1 MANTQGSVQITPES
15 LAKSFVKY
23 RKDLIVMPMY
33 GLNKILPFLTLRTGV
48 RYQEVV
54 GELTG
59 DMQLGPYHIT
69 RRDDNDVKIV
79 GRILQ
84 TYLGSAI
91 KGFDPN
97 SVVESIYGS
106 SIVQGEGLKNVPIT
120 KAVWA
125 YLLGKLGEH
134 LYNEMFTAVRSDNGT
149 TTHDLFNGYQTI
161 VKKEIH
167 DEKMTSAIGNLH
179 AISAI
184 TAENAVDVIE
194 EFYDAADEKLK
205 DQKTTLLCSNAIKR
219 KYEYAYRTQY
229 GHLPYNNEF
238 KKVYLD
244 GEDNC
249 RLVGLGNVPDNFLMM
264 TPKQNLLAGIATE
277 GPGVTFEC
285 KDSLTSH
292 FLLDF
297 VATMFFGVQF
307 ESINKE
313 KLLIGM
319 TSADITAAQS

>member
-23 RKDLIVMPMY
+23 RKDLITMPVY

-48 RYQEVV
+48 RYKEIV

-59 DMQLGPYHIT
+59 DMQLHPYHIT
-69 RRDDNDVKIV
+69 KRDDNDVNIE
-79 GRILQ
+79 GRVLE
-84 TYLGSAI
+84 TFLGSAI

-97 SVVESIYGS
+97 SVVTSIYGS
-106 SIVQGEGLKNVPIT
+106 SIVQGEGLKGVPIT

-134 LYNEMFTAVRSDNGT
+134 LYNEMFTAVRNDNGN

-161 VKKEIH
+161 VNREIH
-167 DEKMTSAIGNLH
+167 DGKMSVALGNLH
-179 AISAI
+179 AIEAI
-184 TAENAVDVIE
+184 TNENAVDE
-194 EFYDAADEKLK
+194 LEKFYDAAHDKLK
-205 DQKTTLLCSNAIKR
+205 DEKTTLLCSNAIKR

-229 GHLPYNNEF
+229 GHLPYNTEF

-249 RLVGLGNVPDNFLMM
+249 RLVGLSNVPDNFLMM
-264 TPKQNLLAGIATE
+264 TPKFNLLAGIATE
-277 GPGVTFEC
+277 GEKVTFAC
-285 KDSLTSH
+285 NKSLSSH

-297 VATMFFGVQF
+297 VATMFFGVEF

-313 KLLIGM
+313 RLQIGM
-319 TSADITAAQS
+319 TSAAITAAQG

>member
-1 MANTQGSVQITPES
+1 MADTQGSVQITPES

-59 DMQLGPYHIT
+59 DMELHPYHIT
-69 RRDDNDVKIV
+69 KRDDEDMKIV

-97 SVVESIYGS
+97 SVLESIYGS
-106 SIVQGEGLKNVPIT
+106 NVVQGEGLKNVPIT
-120 KAVWA
+120 KAVWT

-134 LYNEMFTAVRSDNGT
+134 LYETMFTAVRKDDGSKT
-149 TTHDLFNGYQTI
+149 KDLFNGYKTI
-161 VKKEIH
+161 VGTEI
-167 DEKMTSAIGNLH
+167 KAGAISEDLGNLH
-179 AISAI
+179 VIEAI
-184 TAENAVDVIE
+184 TNENAVDVIE
-194 EFYDAADEKLK
+194 GFFDAAHEKLK
-205 DQKTTLLCSNAIKR
+205 DEKTTLLCSNSIKR

-249 RLVGLGNVPDNFLMM
+249 RLVGLGNVPDNYLQM
-264 TPKQNLLAGIATE
+264 TTRQNLLAGIATD
-277 GPGVTFEC
+277 GAGVTFKCE
-285 KDSLTSH
+285 KSLTSH

-319 TSADITAAQS
+319 TSADVAAAKA